1 MLAWDRRFWT
11 GVENIAKPLDGE
23 TRLVEVLPDLGEPQH
38 RDAYATGQHVE
49 GDELADSQVSLDDEL
64 GAEEQDG
71 DGNQLAHELDGLARH
86 IAETEDAEAG
96 RHIGGELLVPA
107 TLHLWFDS
115 HGLQRL
121 DAGDA
126 LDEEGLIFCSAL
138 KFFVEAS
145 AEKRRRTRR
154 DPDVEGKCAKNDQSE
169 PRRVDGH
176 HAQENDGE
184 HQIDN

>member
-1 MLAWDRRFWT
+1 MIEGDFAADRRQRRAARTNRRLRT
-11 GVENIAKPLDGE
+11 GVEDIAKPFDGK

-38 RDAYATGQHVE
+38 RNAYAAGQHVE
-49 GDELADSQVSLDDEL
+49 GDEFANGQVSLDDEL

-126 LDEEGLIFCSAL
+126 FDEESLVLGPAL

-145 AEKRRRTRR
+145 SEK
-154 DPDVEGKCAKNDQSE
+154 
-169 PRRVDGH
+169 
-176 HAQENDGE
+176 
-184 HQIDN
+184 